1 MANVFRQQVS
11 LHFTN
16 ERTYQYSERLKEQK
30 RLRTVLSNF
39 LDKFAENPEM
49 VERWLNG
56 EIQLENNGVVTESDE
71 KILALKQN
79 LAVFN
84 SFLDSAKGMNE
95 GNMEEFED
103 QLSATQFR
111 EFKTNFEKSQQIMDN
126 PEYQEHAVTVEPIVE
141 TPKQNSQLADMQN
154 QIDQLMT
161 MMQNIANGNGTGNSE
176 VKIEVTNPSHNSLH
190 EENKTFEKSEVVS
203 ADVIK
208 MPDETEDEVIEEP
221 IIREEVIEEPII
233 EETIVEEPKKEADPV
248 DEDVLAG
255 VGDAMSAIEGLGI
268 EL

>member
-84 SFLDSAKGMNE
+84 AFLDSAKGMNE

-111 EFKTNFEKSQQIMDN
+111 NSKQISKN
-126 PEYQEHAVTVEPIVE
+126 R
-141 TPKQNSQLADMQN
+141 
-154 QIDQLMT
+154 
-161 MMQNIANGNGTGNSE
+161 
-176 VKIEVTNPSHNSLH
+176 
-190 EENKTFEKSEVVS
+190 NKLWIILS
-203 ADVIK
+203 IK
-208 MPDETEDEVIEEP
+208 NM
-221 IIREEVIEEPII
+221 
-233 EETIVEEPKKEADPV
+233 
-248 DEDVLAG
+248 L
-255 VGDAMSAIEGLGI
+255 
-268 EL
+268 

>member
-1 MANVFRQQVS
+1 MSRLRQQVS
-11 LHFTN
+11 LHFT
-16 ERTYQYSERLKEQK
+16 SEKTFEYTEKLKEQK
-30 RLRTVLSNF
+30 RLRTVLSTF

-56 EIQLENNGVVTESDE
+56 EIHLENNGVATESDE

-79 LAVFN
+79 LAVYTA
-84 SFLDSAKGMNE
+84 FLDNAKGMNDC
-95 GNMEEFED
+95 NIEEFED
-103 QLSATQFR
+103 QLTATQFR
-111 EFKTNFEKSQQIMDN
+111 EFKTNFEKSQQIMDI

-141 TPKQNSQLADMQN
+141 TPKQTNQMAQMQD
-154 QIDQLMT
+154 QINQLMT
-161 MMQNIANGNGTGNSE
+161 MMQNMANGNGTGNSE

-190 EENKTFEKSEVVS
+190 EESKTFEKSEVVS
-203 ADVIK
+203 ADIIK
-208 MPDETEDEVIEEP
+208 IPDETEEEVIEEP
-221 IIREEVIEEPII
+221 TIREEIIEEPII
-233 EETIVEEPKKEADPV
+233 EETVVEEPKKDEPV